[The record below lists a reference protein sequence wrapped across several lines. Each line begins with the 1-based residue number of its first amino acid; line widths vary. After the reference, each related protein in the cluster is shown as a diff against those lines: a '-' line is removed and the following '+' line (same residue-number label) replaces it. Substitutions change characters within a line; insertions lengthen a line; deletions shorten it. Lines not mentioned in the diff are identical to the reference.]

1 MQNPVGYEILA
12 NGKFVLTNFSALF
25 TNPWLWPSYLHNQ
38 AASLVFCCS
47 RCIFLS
53 KRNEDYGKMFLK
65 LFLVNIKSNCCSAY
79 RRFSEKNVVK
89 YQPVTFAAMEGI
101 FIPKKKEPKLF

>member
-1 MQNPVGYEILA
+1 MILA

-38 AASLVFCCS
+38 AASLVTSSFVVAGGGALY
-47 RCIFLS
+47 ILS

-65 LFLVNIKSNCCSAY
+65 TELFWLISSLIVAVPTGDLLA
-79 RRFSEKNVVK
+79 KNVVK
-89 YQPVTFAAMEGI
+89 YQPVTLLLWKNFHTEE
-101 FIPKKKEPKLF
+101 KEPKLF